1 MKIKNYNVLFAIS
14 SCKGFYETTIDKNIW
29 SLIEGGVSKDSILL
43 VIGDFQDPL
52 EASNKEI
59 ELRSKYG
66 IDKIYCE
73 QQNSFEYTPMIHIVE
88 NQESYKDY
96 DYIFYM
102 HDTCW
107 IGPNFI
113 WNLQQHFPED
123 GRDTCPLDITVSMNI
138 GLYKISWLNSQI
150 DRLMIAKN
158 VSTDPKDIHDKKVW
172 GVHHEDHLLKYSDG
186 NFVQLSGSRHG
197 SIKME
202 NPYGTTTPRRIRYF
216 EYLDLYKAQSNWN
229 GDQPRMNVTP

>member
-14 SCKGFYETTIDKNIW
+14 SCKGFYESTLDKNIW
-29 SLIEGGVSKDSILL
+29 SLLEGGIDPSSILV
-43 VIGDFQDPL
+43 VIGDFQDPS
-52 EASNKEI
+52 EAVNKEA
-59 ELRSKYG
+59 ELRSKYK

-88 NQESYKDY
+88 NKDLYKDY

-113 WNLQQHFPED
+113 WNLQRVFPED
-123 GRDTCPLDITVSMNI
+123 NRDTCPLDITVSMNI
-138 GLYKISWLNSQI
+138 GLYKIEWLNTNY

-158 VSTDPKDIHDKKVW
+158 TSTDPVEIHKKKVW
-172 GVHHEDHLLKYSDG
+172 GVHNEDHLMKYSDG
-186 NFVQLSGSRHG
+186 NFVQLCGSRHG
-197 SIKME
+197 SITME
-202 NPYGTTTPRRIRYF
+202 NPYGTNTPRRIRYF
-216 EYLDLYKAQSNWN
+216 EYLDIYKAQSNWH
-229 GDQPRMNVTP
+229 GDQPKMNVTV